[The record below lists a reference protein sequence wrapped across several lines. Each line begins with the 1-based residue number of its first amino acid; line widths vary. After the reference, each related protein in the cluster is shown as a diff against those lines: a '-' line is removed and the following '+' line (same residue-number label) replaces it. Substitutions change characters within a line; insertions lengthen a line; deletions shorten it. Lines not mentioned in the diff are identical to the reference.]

1 MGTVLSCVIV
11 LDGAGSGIDVIYG
24 SKEKNVSGICT
35 TGSTHLF
42 TLAIRPIFVLAVVVK
57 PHLHPRGRGH
67 WTTLG
72 VVIVPAIVDDRGAGI
87 SPGIDKRQR

>member
-1 MGTVLSCVIV
+1 MCVVV
-11 LDGAGSGIDVIYG
+11 LDGTGSGIDIIYS

-35 TGSTHLF
+35 MGSTHLF

-57 PHLHPRGRGH
+57 PRLHPHGRGH

-87 SPGIDKRQR
+87 SPGVNKHQR